1 MTAWLSALVIAL
13 LLLVGLGLGVA
24 QVAVTQQQAQSI
36 ADHAALAAASGGC
49 DLAERVVSAQ
59 ASAAIVSAPRLH
71 GCNLADGD
79 ARVQVAI
86 PLPAGAARLVAWLGV
101 SVDDVM
107 ARARA
112 GSASVG

>member
-1 MTAWLSALVIAL
+1 MTAWLTALIIGL
-13 LLLVGLGLGVA
+13 LPLLGLGLGVA

-49 DLAERVVSAQ
+49 DLAERVISAQ
-59 ASAAIVSAPRLH
+59 ASTAIATAPRLH
-71 GCNLADGD
+71 GCQVAEGD
-79 ARVQVAI
+79 ARIEVAI

-101 SVDDVM
+101 SVGDVM

-112 GSASVG
+112 GPVSAG